1 MPRSFESCSGSE
13 RREGK
18 EGKSRAAFHNN
29 RLSDNIPC
37 FLPRRHGKKC
47 RFHASAVQSPRIS
60 SPLLSWSKRSRSKS
74 VSKAKGGGERENRAA
89 FSKDRWWPC
98 DILLLRRVY
107 VFALKLILPGSW
119 ATCPGNSIGNRSSF
133 VFHRYLV
140 DFRPDGEKEEEG
152 ERKKREGRER
162 KRRKKNWD
170 LVKGV

>member
-1 MPRSFESCSGSE
+1 MPRSFESRSGSE
-13 RREGK
+13 RREE

-89 FSKDRWWPC
+89 FSKDRWWPY

-140 DFRPDGEKEEEG
+140 DFRPDGEKEGEG

>member
-1 MPRSFESCSGSE
+1 MSIPRVRCTKPEDIIPSFVLVETIAIEKRFKSE
-13 RREGK
+13 GR
-18 EGKSRAAFHNN
+18 
-29 RLSDNIPC
+29 
-37 FLPRRHGKKC
+37 
-47 RFHASAVQSPRIS
+47 
-60 SPLLSWSKRSRSKS
+60 
-74 VSKAKGGGERENRAA
+74 GGERENRAA
-89 FSKDRWWPC
+89 FSKDRWWPY

-140 DFRPDGEKEEEG
+140 DFRPDGEKEGEG